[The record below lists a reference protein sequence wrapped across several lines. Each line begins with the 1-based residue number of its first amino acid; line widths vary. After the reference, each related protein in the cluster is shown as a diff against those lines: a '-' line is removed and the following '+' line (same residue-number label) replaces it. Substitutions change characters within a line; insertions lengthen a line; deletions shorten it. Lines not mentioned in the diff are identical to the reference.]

1 MKILNIFGDFYIE
14 SNITGRRFHLA
25 SCELAP
31 CEKAKPYNVKTL
43 YNYVDVSAVVIS
55 SSK

>member
-43 YNYVDVSAVVIS
+43 YNYVSLR
-55 SSK
+55 